1 MKVFCVNINNTNTHY
16 GVVTEDLL
24 IEGASVPTRTLGDP
38 RLGMAPIIERVAQR
52 HPETTGL
59 CYGSVVPQATDHLR
73 RIIAES
79 GWRRTVHQLTWDN
92 CPVPLHFPNPIEI
105 GQDRLAN
112 AVAALEL
119 YGAPSIVID
128 FGTAVTFDIVSS
140 NGYEG
145 GIIAPGLEIMTRY
158 LHEETA
164 LLPKL
169 DPDDLAASAGIG
181 KSTVEAMKLGCA
193 VGMHGMIRAL
203 LQRLKSSL
211 KEIDQ
216 AEAAII
222 ATGGS
227 AGVLPETWFADIEF
241 DPHITIIGLALAFAK
256 YHQKGSSGSLTNE
269 PLECGG

>member
-16 GVVTEDLL
+16 GVVTEDLQV
-24 IEGASVPTRTLGDP
+24 EGASLPTPTLEDP
-38 RLGMAPIIERVAQR
+38 RLGLAPIIEEVAQR
-52 HPETTGL
+52 HPGTAGL
-59 CYGSVVPQATDHLR
+59 CYGSVVPEATDHLR

-79 GWRRTVHQLTWDN
+79 GWRGSVHQLTWDN
-92 CPVPLHFPNPIEI
+92 CPVALHFPNPTEI

-119 YGAPSIVID
+119 YGAPAIVID

-140 NGYEG
+140 KGYEG

-169 DPDDLAASAGIG
+169 DPNDLAASAGIG
-181 KSTVEAMKLGCA
+181 KSTIEAMNLGCA

-203 LQRLKSSL
+203 LQRVKSSL

-216 AEAAII
+216 TEATII

-227 AGVLPETWFADIEF
+227 AGMLPQTWFADIEF
-241 DPHITIIGLALAFAK
+241 DPNITIIGLALAFAK
-256 YHQKGSSGSLTNE
+256 HHREGLSGNLTDR
-269 PLECGG
+269 PSQCGG